1 MLNVKQLDHLN
12 LTVKN
17 VDESKMWYHNLF
29 DFNEVES
36 GIRGGVR
43 WSILRSGDAMLCM
56 YEHPELPNPDES
68 DGQSHK
74 IYHFGLRITARKEF
88 EERVSK
94 YKVPLEYGGAIR
106 YPHSWSWYVA
116 DPTGYEIEVAL
127 WDENT
132 VKFGN

>member
-1 MLNVKQLDHLN
+1 MNVRNLDHLN

-17 VDESKMWYHNLF
+17 VDDSKKWYHDLF

-36 GIRGGVR
+36 GVRSGVR

-56 YEHPELPNPDES
+56 YEHPELEEPDEANGS
-68 DGQSHK
+68 THK
-74 IYHFGLRITARKEF
+74 IYHFGLRITDREQF
-88 EERVSK
+88 EQRIK
-94 YKVPLEYGGAIR
+94 QHKVPVEYGGAIR
-106 YPHSWSWYVA
+106 YPHSWSWYVS